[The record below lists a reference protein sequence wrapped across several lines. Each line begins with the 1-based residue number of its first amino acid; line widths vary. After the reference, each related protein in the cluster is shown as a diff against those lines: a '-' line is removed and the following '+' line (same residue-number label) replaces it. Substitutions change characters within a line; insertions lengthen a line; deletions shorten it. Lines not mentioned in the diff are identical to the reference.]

1 MSEFQ
6 VDQELLD
13 TLVDGDVEFAQ
24 DLIETYIDSTNEQ
37 LVDLRTAAAAG
48 QAPVFAKTVHTI
60 KGASASL
67 GQVSTQAFALSL
79 ERAAREENMD
89 FCRQNLEAFEAVV
102 RSSHAYLTNY
112 LNSFTDS

>member
-1 MSEFQ
+1 MADFE

-24 DLIETYIDSTNEQ
+24 DLIDTYVTSTTEQ
-37 LVDLRTAAAAG
+37 LVELRAAADRG
-48 QAPVFAKTVHTI
+48 QAQAFTKTVHTI

-79 ERAAREENMD
+79 ERAARAENLE
-89 FCRQNLEAFEAVV
+89 FCRQNLEGFEAAV
-102 RSSHAYLTNY
+102 RASHAYLRQY